1 MHFPSCG
8 NVHSHFFPC
17 LRARGPR
24 AGGRG
29 RTVLQEG
36 PSRGTGPPSV
46 CLWPLSASGRARRLD
61 DVFFS
66 LLLCF
71 SFPNSLWL
79 RRAII
84 SNAIQRADVCAN
96 FSLYKKTERGRP

>member
-61 DVFFS
+61 DAPS
-66 LLLCF
+66 LCF
-71 SFPNSLWL
+71 LFPSALL
-79 RRAII
+79 FI
-84 SNAIQRADVCAN
+84 SQKPLAEKSHH
-96 FSLYKKTERGRP
+96 FERDSTGGCVR